1 MSLIVCVCV
10 RERRSYAKYRF
21 EECRLLDIVKSEMRM
36 RMRVEYAGYLV
47 MYGSVD
53 MSWFREDEDNDDDVD
68 DILLLEPRE
77 IKDPIYLPRF
87 FILPI
92 TRTSSTVIKSALR
105 DTQNYAQVIRPPIHS
120 IHNRH
125 TSLAIRR
132 SNRLIHDW
140 WSEVSNRNP
149 LYFQHRSA

>member
-1 MSLIVCVCV
+1 M
-10 RERRSYAKYRF
+10 RYRF
-21 EECRLLDIVKSEMRM
+21 EGCRFLDIVKSEMRIRM

-47 MYGSVD
+47 MYESVD
-53 MSWFREDEDNDDDVD
+53 MSWFREDDDNDDDVD
-68 DILLLEPRE
+68 VDDIRLLGPRE

-92 TRTSSTVIKSALR
+92 TRMSSTITKSALR

-132 SNRLIHDW
+132 SNRLIQDW